1 MVITCV
7 GHDSGGSLFF
17 TLTCLLYAPL
27 PPDSCLSLYCYDSP
41 GTFSRLRTAFLTC
54 SDLYE
59 TGLTVY
65 KDTQLGDLLPK
76 LLLKHCI
83 LNLTRLV
90 ILICL
95 FLFIFFKIDTSDL

>member
-1 MVITCV
+1 M
-7 GHDSGGSLFF
+7 
-17 TLTCLLYAPL
+17 TCLLYTP
-27 PPDSCLSLYCYDSP
+27 LSLMTQCSYCTFTTLYDLP
-41 GTFSRLRTAFLTC
+41 GTFPRLCTAFLTH

-59 TGLTVY
+59 TGLPVY
-65 KDTQLGDLLPK
+65 KDTVLGDLFPK

-83 LNLTRLV
+83 LNLARLV